1 MLRSIKTSAGR
12 HLIAN
17 STASQP
23 DLPEIV
29 SKPYR
34 SKIHASHARYSA
46 LSSTTKIKVF
56 LITKSSRVLNCYEPT
71 VVDAYCVLS
80 LRSPKLQSN
89 KSTSKE
95 SETRKR
101 SQAGRQ
107 TRERGRSVPRS
118 RFVMRKCVGAEQGRS
133 RSKLRKECNR

>member
-34 SKIHASHARYSA
+34 SKIHASHSRYSA
-46 LSSTTKIKVF
+46 LSSTTKIKAF

-80 LRSPKLQSN
+80 LRWPKVQSN
-89 KSTSKE
+89 KSTSKK
-95 SETRKR
+95 SETRKEAR
-101 SQAGRQ
+101 QAD
-107 TRERGRSVPRS
+107 TRTWSFCAT
-118 RFVMRKCVGAEQGRS
+118 FVDP
-133 RSKLRKECNR
+133 